1 LKSTPQPHI
10 LAPMSATSC
19 QDSKNSLRQLY
30 IQSETVSALD
40 ALLPSVLDKHSKE
53 NFCDNW

>member
-1 LKSTPQPHI
+1 
-10 LAPMSATSC
+10 MSATSC